1 MTRGSQGRVSAVAH
15 PGPIA
20 TASASQPALTAM
32 ALDRAA
38 TLRRDA
44 DWIMD
49 RWRDKAARVV
59 YAGSDGVLI
68 DAGGDPKLVRTR
80 VDAAKKSDSRIDEPL
95 LLGLEGEVPIFA
107 VDLEALPQTP
117 RAGLQDQG
125 EVVGMRE
132 AGGILS
138 RSEGGLAAYL
148 MAMLNWHRSHRF
160 CSNCGSITT
169 SIEAGYSRRCG
180 TCGVVHF
187 PRTDP
192 VVIMTVEHAQ
202 CLLLG
207 REARWPPRQY
217 SILAGFVLPGES
229 LEEAVGREV
238 REESG
243 IEVHD
248 ARFVSSQPWPFP
260 SSLMLGF
267 EAQSAGGEPAP
278 RDGELEDVAW
288 FELDV
293 VRAAL
298 AGTDANLRLP
308 PSISIAHFLIERWA
322 ATRVT
327 MPGIEDPT

>member
-1 MTRGSQGRVSAVAH
+1 
-15 PGPIA
+15 
-20 TASASQPALTAM
+20 M

-38 TLRRDA
+38 TLRRDG
-44 DWIMD
+44 DWIMG
-49 RWRDKAARVV
+49 RLRDQAARVV

-68 DAGGDPKLVRTR
+68 DAGEDPKLVRTC
-80 VDAAKKSDSRIDEPL
+80 VDSSEKSDGGVDEPL
-95 LLGLEGEVPIFA
+95 LLGLEGDVPIFA
-107 VDLEALPQTP
+107 VDLEALPHTA
-117 RAGLQDQG
+117 RASLLNHG
-125 EVVGMRE
+125 EVVGIRE
-132 AGGILS
+132 AGAILS
-138 RSEGGLAAYL
+138 HSEGGLAAYL

-160 CSNCGSITT
+160 CSNCGSSTT
-169 SIEAGYSRRCG
+169 SIEAGYSRRCAA
-180 TCGVVHF
+180 CGVVHF

-192 VVIMTVEHAQ
+192 VVIMTVEHAR

-267 EAQSAGGEPAP
+267 EAHSGGGKPAP

-322 ATRVT
+322 STRVT
-327 MPGIEDPT
+327 MSAPRT

>member
-1 MTRGSQGRVSAVAH
+1 
-15 PGPIA
+15 
-20 TASASQPALTAM
+20 M
-32 ALDRAA
+32 ALDRAV

-44 DWIMD
+44 DWILD
-49 RWRDKAARVV
+49 RMRDKAARVV

-68 DAGGDPKLVRTR
+68 DAGRDPKLVRIC
-80 VDAAKKSDSRIDEPL
+80 VDAPEKSDSGIDEPL
-95 LLGLEGEVPIFA
+95 LLGLEGDVPIFA
-107 VDLEALPQTP
+107 VDLEALAQTP
-117 RAGLQDQG
+117 RASVLDQG
-125 EVVGMRE
+125 HVVGMRE
-132 AGGILS
+132 AGAILS

-169 SIEAGYSRRCG
+169 SIEAGYSRRCAA
-180 TCGVVHF
+180 CGGVHF

-248 ARFVSSQPWPFP
+248 VRFVSSQPWPFP

-267 EAQSAGGEPAP
+267 AAQSGGGEPAP

-288 FELDV
+288 FDLDV

-298 AGTDANLRLP
+298 AGPDPDLSLP
-308 PSISIAHFLIERWA
+308 PSISIAHFLIQRWA

-327 MPGIEDPT
+327 MSRTEDPT

>member
-1 MTRGSQGRVSAVAH
+1 
-15 PGPIA
+15 
-20 TASASQPALTAM
+20 M
-32 ALDRAA
+32 ALDRAV

-44 DWIMD
+44 DWI
-49 RWRDKAARVV
+49 RHRLRDNAARAV
-59 YAGSDGVLI
+59 YASSDGVLI
-68 DAGGDPKLVRTR
+68 DAAEDPKLIRTS
-80 VDAAKKSDSRIDEPL
+80 VDASKKSDSGIDEPL
-95 LLGLEGEVPIFA
+95 LLGLEGDAPIFA
-107 VDLEALPQTP
+107 VDLQSLPPTT
-117 RAGLQDQG
+117 RASLLDQG
-125 EVVGMRE
+125 EAAGMRE
-132 AGGILS
+132 AGAILS

-169 SIEAGYSRRCG
+169 SIEAGYARRCA

-192 VVIMTVEHAQ
+192 VVIMTVEHAHR
-202 CLLLG
+202 LLLG

-267 EAQSAGGEPAP
+267 EAQSGGGEPAP

-288 FELDV
+288 FDVDV

-298 AGTDANLRLP
+298 AGADPNLRLP

-322 ATRVT
+322 ATHVT
-327 MPGIEDPT
+327 MSRTEA